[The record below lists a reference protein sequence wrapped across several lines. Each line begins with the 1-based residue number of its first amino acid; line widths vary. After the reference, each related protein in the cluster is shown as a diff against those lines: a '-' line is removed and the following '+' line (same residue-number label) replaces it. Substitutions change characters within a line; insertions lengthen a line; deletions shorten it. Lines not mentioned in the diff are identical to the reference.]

1 MPVVISTAESL
12 PIQCDTDSN
21 GTSAGQPQS
30 TSSSASTTTTK
41 PAVGA
46 TVTAD
51 IPPESSQQ
59 MILLPEPFYPIKS
72 CLSSKSLFVDDDD
85 VDNNGINATRS
96 VPSSPKMKKSVSFHK
111 IKIREHE
118 RTISDNPSVSSG
130 IGLGIGWES
139 IDSLQCSVDE
149 WEIYRP
155 PRRTKSNLIIPQYL
169 RTQILRN
176 ECEITDKQINDSL
189 KQIAA
194 IKVSRNK
201 ASKDPVVESPN
212 NHIPDDNTA
221 LSTMLLNATVTTPIP
236 RRRSF
241 MGLPRF
247 LRPTKNYHG
256 TNNNNGNNNSALVD
270 MEVEQLMER
279 SLRAEKIRQQ
289 QRRDVMNAMQQQKEN
304 EERLKEK
311 MERDEENQ
319 PRPVESQLPTG
330 TPSTEP
336 FTGHEFNCKN
346 DDPGCTT
353 TTVITEQQHMESSV
367 TDEQHLSCPP
377 TRVMS
382 SPSPFAT
389 ASTTTTT
396 ATTADHY
403 PKDSDELE
411 DEAWEF

>member
-1 MPVVISTAESL
+1 
-12 PIQCDTDSN
+12 
-21 GTSAGQPQS
+21 
-30 TSSSASTTTTK
+30 
-41 PAVGA
+41 
-46 TVTAD
+46 
-51 IPPESSQQ
+51 
-59 MILLPEPFYPIKS
+59 
-72 CLSSKSLFVDDDD
+72 
-85 VDNNGINATRS
+85 
-96 VPSSPKMKKSVSFHK
+96 MKKSVSFHK

-118 RTISDNPSVSSG
+118 RTISDNPSVSCG

-247 LRPTKNYHG
+247 
-256 TNNNNGNNNSALVD
+256 
-270 MEVEQLMER
+270 
-279 SLRAEKIRQQ
+279 
-289 QRRDVMNAMQQQKEN
+289 
-304 EERLKEK
+304 
-311 MERDEENQ
+311 
-319 PRPVESQLPTG
+319 
-330 TPSTEP
+330 
-336 FTGHEFNCKN
+336 
-346 DDPGCTT
+346 
-353 TTVITEQQHMESSV
+353 
-367 TDEQHLSCPP
+367 
-377 TRVMS
+377 
-382 SPSPFAT
+382 
-389 ASTTTTT
+389 
-396 ATTADHY
+396 
-403 PKDSDELE
+403 
-411 DEAWEF
+411 